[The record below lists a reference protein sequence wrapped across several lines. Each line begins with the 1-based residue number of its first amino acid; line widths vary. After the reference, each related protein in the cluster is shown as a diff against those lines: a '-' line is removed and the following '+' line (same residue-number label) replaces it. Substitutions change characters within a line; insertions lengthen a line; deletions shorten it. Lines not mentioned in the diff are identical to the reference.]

1 VSESTT
7 SILIAAAILIVL
19 ALFVPCMESLAR
31 LLRRKAQTQG
41 TAPEAQPAKP
51 YKRDAA

>member
-7 SILIAAAILIVL
+7 SILIAAAMLVVL

-31 LLRRKAQTQG
+31 LLRRRARMRD
-41 TAPEAQPAKP
+41 AVAEAQPAKP
-51 YKRDAA
+51 YRRDVA